1 MMMNYLAPLQNN
13 GSADAVNT
21 LYTMQWQ
28 QPESATSSSS
38 SSHLLPQQQQQQ
50 TRASSPLSSS
60 NGTSEGQSP
69 SSSATFPMKLHSM
82 LTDSES
88 LGFGHVVCW
97 MGSQAFKVVD
107 PHRFAL
113 DVMPMYFNQT
123 KYKSFQRQ

>member
-1 MMMNYLAPLQNN
+1 MINYLAPPPLQND
-13 GSADAVNT
+13 GSADAVDDM
-21 LYTMQWQ
+21 YTMQFQ
-28 QPESATSSSS
+28 QPQSATSSSS
-38 SSHLLPQQQQQQ
+38 SSHLPPPQQQS
-50 TRASSPLSSS
+50 RASSPLSSS
-60 NGTSEGQSP
+60 NSTSEDQSP

-88 LGFGHVVCW
+88 LGFDDVVCW
-97 MGSQAFKVVD
+97 MGKQAFKVVD